1 MTQTSE
7 TKARIQYSSRDELD
21 VAVIGYCRGKSR
33 HDLHTRMRTALNG
46 CYGPFAMAAVQAPKD
61 EIRRQAVRS
70 IQQLTTQILEIK
82 ERFLPELEALDTSV
96 LPTITD
102 LPVGP
107 TPRHLPSIT
116 PPKVALPLVGA
127 NPRHLPSA
135 NGSTVSTP
143 SEPIKTLPDPGPVD
157 QPLREFLGDDAAI
170 MAGLNPFI
178 NDLT

>member
-33 HDLHTRMRTALNG
+33 HDLHARMRSALNG
-46 CYGPFAMAAVQAPKD
+46 CYGPFAMAAIQAPED
-61 EIRRQAVRS
+61 DIRRQAMRS

-82 ERFLPELEALDTSV
+82 ERFLPGLETLDTPV
-96 LPTITD
+96 LPTTTD
-102 LPVGP
+102 LSVGRS
-107 TPRHLPSIT
+107 TPRH
-116 PPKVALPLVGA
+116 
-127 NPRHLPSA
+127 RPSA
-135 NGSTVSTP
+135 NGSTASTP
-143 SEPIKTLPDPGPVD
+143 AEPIKTVTDPGPVD
-157 QPLREFLGDDAAI
+157 QPLRAFLGDDAAI

>member
-33 HDLHTRMRTALNG
+33 HDLHARMRSALNG
-46 CYGPFAMAAVQAPKD
+46 CYGPFAMAAVQAPKN
-61 EIRRQAVRS
+61 EIRRQALRS
-70 IQQLTTQILEIK
+70 IQQLTTQILEIR
-82 ERFLPELEALDTSV
+82 ERFLPEWEAFD
-96 LPTITD
+96 D
-102 LPVGP
+102 
-107 TPRHLPSIT
+107 SIT
-116 PPKVALPLVGA
+116 PPQTALPLVRP

-135 NGSTVSTP
+135 NSSMASTP
-143 SEPIKTLPDPGPVD
+143 ASVKTVTDPGPVD

>member
-7 TKARIQYSSRDELD
+7 IKARIQYSSRDELD

-33 HDLHTRMRTALNG
+33 HDLHARMRSALNG

-102 LPVGP
+102 LLVGP
-107 TPRHLPSIT
+107 TPRHLP
-116 PPKVALPLVGA
+116 L
-127 NPRHLPSA
+127 A
-135 NGSTVSTP
+135 NGSTASTP
-143 SEPIKTLPDPGPVD
+143 AAPIKALPDPGPVD

>member
-21 VAVIGYCRGKSR
+21 VAVIGYCRGRSR
-33 HDLHTRMRTALNG
+33 HDLHARMRSALNG
-46 CYGPFAMAAVQAPKD
+46 CYGPFAMAAVQASQD
-61 EIRRQAVRS
+61 EIRRQAMRS

-82 ERFLPELEALDTSV
+82 ERFLPELDALDAPV
-96 LPTITD
+96 LPTTIA
-102 LPVGP
+102 LPVVGP
-107 TPRHLPSIT
+107 TPQ
-116 PPKVALPLVGA
+116 
-127 NPRHLPSA
+127 HLPSA
-135 NGSTVSTP
+135 KDPVASTTTVPITTP
-143 SEPIKTLPDPGPVD
+143 TDSGPVD

>member
-33 HDLHTRMRTALNG
+33 HDLHARMRSALNG

-61 EIRRQAVRS
+61 EIRRQAMRS
-70 IQQLTTQILEIK
+70 IQQLTIQILEIK
-82 ERFLPELEALDTSV
+82 ERFLPDLEGLDVPITPPRVV
-96 LPTITD
+96 LPESK
-102 LPVGP
+102 PH
-107 TPRHLPSIT
+107 PRHLPSGNSSM
-116 PPKVALPLVGA
+116 A
-127 NPRHLPSA
+127 
-135 NGSTVSTP
+135 STP
-143 SEPIKTLPDPGPVD
+143 TEPIKTLLDPGLVD

>member
-21 VAVIGYCRGKSR
+21 VAVIGYCRGRSR
-33 HDLHTRMRTALNG
+33 HDLHARMRSALNG
-46 CYGPFAMAAVQAPKD
+46 CYGPFAMAAVQAPRD

-82 ERFLPELEALDTSV
+82 ERFLPELEAFDDS
-96 LPTITD
+96 IM
-102 LPVGP
+102 
-107 TPRHLPSIT
+107 PSKT
-116 PPKVALPLVGA
+116 ALPLVK
-127 NPRHLPSA
+127 PSSRHLPSA
-135 NGSTVSTP
+135 NSSMASTSA
-143 SEPIKTLPDPGPVD
+143 EPIKTLPDPGPVD

>member
-33 HDLHTRMRTALNG
+33 HDLHARMRSALNG

-82 ERFLPELEALDTSV
+82 ERFLPELKTIDT
-96 LPTITD
+96 
-102 LPVGP
+102 PVM
-107 TPRHLPSIT
+107 PSA
-116 PPKVALPLVGA
+116 VALPVVEPH
-127 NPRHLPSA
+127 PRHLPSA
-135 NGSTVSTP
+135 NGSTASTP
-143 SEPIKTLPDPGPVD
+143 AEPIKILPDPGPVD

>member
-21 VAVIGYCRGKSR
+21 VAVISYCRGRSR
-33 HDLHTRMRTALNG
+33 HDLHARMQSALNG
-46 CYGPFAMAAVQAPKD
+46 CYGPFAMAAVQAPHD

-70 IQQLTTQILEIK
+70 IQQLTCQILEIK
-82 ERFLPELEALDTSV
+82 ERFLPELDALDTPV
-96 LPTITD
+96 LPTTTA
-102 LPVGP
+102 LPVVGP
-107 TPRHLPSIT
+107 TPRHLPLAKDS
-116 PPKVALPLVGA
+116 VA
-127 NPRHLPSA
+127 
-135 NGSTVSTP
+135 STP
-143 SEPIKTLPDPGPVD
+143 TEPIKTLPNPGPVD

>member
-1 MTQTSE
+1 MTQKPE

-33 HDLHTRMRTALNG
+33 HDLHARMRSALNG
-46 CYGPFAMAAVQAPKD
+46 CYGPYAMAAVQAPQD
-61 EIRRQAVRS
+61 EIRRQAMRS

-82 ERFLPELEALDTSV
+82 ERFLPELEALDAPV
-96 LPTITD
+96 APTQIA
-102 LPVGP
+102 LPVVAP
-107 TPRHLPSIT
+107 HPS
-116 PPKVALPLVGA
+116 
-127 NPRHLPSA
+127 HLPSA
-135 NGSTVSTP
+135 NGSMAFTQT
-143 SEPIKTLPDPGPVD
+143 EPIKMVTDPGPVD

>member
-21 VAVIGYCRGKSR
+21 VAVIGYCRGRSR
-33 HDLHTRMRTALNG
+33 HDLHARMRSALNG

-61 EIRRQAVRS
+61 EIRRQAMRS

-82 ERFLPELEALDTSV
+82 ERFLPELEAFDDSITTPKIV
-96 LPTITD
+96 LPVVEQHP
-102 LPVGP
+102 L
-107 TPRHLPSIT
+107 HLPLAS
-116 PPKVALPLVGA
+116 
-127 NPRHLPSA
+127 S
-135 NGSTVSTP
+135 STASTLAK
-143 SEPIKTLPDPGPVD
+143 PIKTLPDPGPVD

>member
-7 TKARIQYSSRDELD
+7 IKARIQYSSRDELD

-33 HDLHTRMRTALNG
+33 HDLHARMRSALNG

-107 TPRHLPSIT
+107 TPRHLP
-116 PPKVALPLVGA
+116 L
-127 NPRHLPSA
+127 A
-135 NGSTVSTP
+135 NGSTASTP
-143 SEPIKTLPDPGPVD
+143 AAPIKALPDPGPVD